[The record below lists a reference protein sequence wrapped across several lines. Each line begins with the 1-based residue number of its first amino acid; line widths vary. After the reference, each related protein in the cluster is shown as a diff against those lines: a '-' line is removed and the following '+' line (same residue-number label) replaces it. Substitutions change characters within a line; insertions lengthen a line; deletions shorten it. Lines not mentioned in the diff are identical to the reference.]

1 VTPTN
6 ILYTRFMSHGPAVR
20 VRRTSDQGVVPVVAV
35 LEVDRRAGTPRANLG
50 GNPPPLLIA
59 EGTSEV
65 DVLAS
70 LKPSAD
76 DDHAIA
82 RLLRE
87 KGLR

>member
-1 VTPTN
+1 
-6 ILYTRFMSHGPAVR
+6 MR
-20 VRRTSDQGVVPVVAV
+20 VRRTSDQGIVPVVAV

>member
-1 VTPTN
+1 
-6 ILYTRFMSHGPAVR
+6 M
-20 VRRTSDQGVVPVVAV
+20 
-35 LEVDRRAGTPRANLG
+35 
-50 GNPPPLLIA
+50 LIA

-65 DVLAS
+65 EVLAA

-76 DDHAIA
+76 DDNAIA